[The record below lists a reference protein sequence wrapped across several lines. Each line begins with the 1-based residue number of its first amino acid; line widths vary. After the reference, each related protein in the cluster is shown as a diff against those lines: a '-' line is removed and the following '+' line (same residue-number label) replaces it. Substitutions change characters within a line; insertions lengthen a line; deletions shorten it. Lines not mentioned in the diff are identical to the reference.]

1 MERAVC
7 ADDDAD
13 NVLPENRHDR
23 SSHAYAP
30 TPVVGR
36 YFESVPFALA
46 VLDRAR
52 HVVFINRQMAAVAG
66 RSVEELDG
74 CSVLAPFPQ
83 LGPILERCYGSAA
96 RGDPLPD
103 TRISWQGAT
112 YLLTFSVTYDGEGLV
127 AELLIGALNITREA
141 RIEASL
147 RQSRRQLLSS
157 LRTDPLTGLL
167 NRNGLANALSKELRR
182 SHRDGTSM
190 ALLLVDVD
198 YFKDYNDC
206 FGHLAGDRCL
216 VAIAGEIGR
225 WGRRAGDAVGRFG
238 GEEFV
243 MVLPDTDALG
253 ALRVAENCRLA
264 VERLSLDH
272 PASPFGRITV
282 SIGVTVSTGGQVEA
296 DHAARCLGAADQ
308 ALYEAKDA
316 GRNTMRFSHVAA
328 HEEDH
333 GTRPSERP
341 LPLITSGLHAPSE

>member
-13 NVLPENRHDR
+13 NALPENRHDR
-23 SSHAYAP
+23 FPQLHAP

-74 CSVLAPFPQ
+74 RSVLAAFPQ
-83 LGPILERCYGSAA
+83 LGPILEGCYLSAA

-103 TRISWQGAT
+103 RRISWQGAT
-112 YLLTFSVTYDGEGLV
+112 YLLTFSVTCDAEGLV
-127 AELLIGALNITREA
+127 AELLIGAMDITREA

-147 RQSRRQLLSS
+147 RQSRRQLMSS

-167 NRNGLANALSKELRR
+167 NRNGLASALSKELRR

-282 SIGVTVSTGGQVEA
+282 SIGVTVSTSGSLEA
-296 DHAARCLGAADQ
+296 DHAARCLGAADH

-316 GRNTMRFSHVAA
+316 GRNTMRFSHVAENDENLA
-328 HEEDH
+328 PELTGEQL
-333 GTRPSERP
+333 RPIRP
-341 LPLITSGLHAPSE
+341 ALQEPCR

>member
-7 ADDDAD
+7 ADEDAD

-23 SSHAYAP
+23 SPPAYAS

-74 CSVLAPFPQ
+74 CNVLAPFPQ
-83 LGPILERCYGSAA
+83 LGPILERCYGSAS

-103 TRISWQGAT
+103 TRICWQGAT
-112 YLLTFSVTYDGEGLV
+112 YLLTFSVTYDAEGLV
-127 AELLIGALNITREA
+127 AELLIGALDITREA

-182 SHRDGTSM
+182 GHRDGTNM
-190 ALLLVDVD
+190 ALLLIDVD
-198 YFKDYNDC
+198 YFKDYNDG

-253 ALRVAENCRLA
+253 ALRVAENCRQA

-282 SIGVTVSTGGQVEA
+282 SIGVTVSTGGQAEG
-296 DHAARCLGAADQ
+296 DHAARCLGAADR

-316 GRNTMRFSHVAA
+316 GRNTMRFSHVTETDETRAA
-328 HEEDH
+328 GLTGEQLRSI
-333 GTRPSERP
+333 RPALQQPCR
-341 LPLITSGLHAPSE
+341 

>member
-23 SSHAYAP
+23 FPHAHAP

-46 VLDRAR
+46 VLDRAL

-74 CSVLAPFPQ
+74 RNVLALFPQ
-83 LGPILERCYGSAA
+83 LGPILERCYGSAT

-103 TRISWQGAT
+103 TRICWQGAT
-112 YLLTFSVTYDGEGLV
+112 YLLTFSVTYDAEGLV
-127 AELLIGALNITREA
+127 AELLIGALDITREA

-167 NRNGLANALSKELRR
+167 NRNGLANVLSKELRR
-182 SHRDGTSM
+182 SHRDGTDI
-190 ALLLVDVD
+190 ALLLIDVD
-198 YFKDYNDC
+198 YFKDYNDG

-264 VERLSLDH
+264 VERLSLEH

-282 SIGVTVSTGGQVEA
+282 SIGVTVSSGAPVAA
-296 DHAARCLGAADQ
+296 DYAARCLGAADQ

-316 GRNTMRFSHVAA
+316 GRNTMRFSSVASDDG
-328 HEEDH
+328 EH
-333 GTRPSERP
+333 GTRPSGGQFQP
-341 LPLITSGLHAPSE
+341 VTSRLGNPSG